1 MQLNLSLRSI
11 SWHETEKNRAIWK
24 TLKRLKPFHISLAEL
39 FHLSNLINKWEKNLQ
54 NILAFFLMHIFLL
67 EPVKITHCCDIISWI
82 AFTTY
87 DCMSNTLISLCI
99 LCHLSPFPQ
108 IYWTYCLSSF
118 FVNSLWWK
126 NMHVCVHGSLS
137 IWIYRKKIGLL
148 LSFIF
153 IINSIY
159 DLIKLQIVANTCI
172 PFYVFARRKM

>member
-39 FHLSNLINKWEKNLQ
+39 FHLSNLINKWEKKLQ
-54 NILAFFLMHIFLL
+54 NILASFFNAHIFTGTGKDNTLL
-67 EPVKITHCCDIISWI
+67 S
-82 AFTTY
+82 Y

-108 IYWTYCLSSF
+108 IYSTYCLSSF

-137 IWIYRKKIGLL
+137 IWIYRKKNW
-148 LSFIF
+148 F
-153 IINSIY
+153 IIKLYIY
-159 DLIKLQIVANTCI
+159 YQFNLWFN
-172 PFYVFARRKM
+172 